1 MELRHRTDVRQRYQ
15 RIVGLVGVDLVLE
28 TKSLKTGTVKIF
40 ADNGRL
46 ASLKLRLY
54 RDCNIGNTF

>member
-15 RIVGLVGVDLVLE
+15 RIVGLVGVDLVLK

-46 ASLKLRLY
+46 VSLKLRLY